1 MQKVWKVFQYLANN
15 IMNWDFIPKLSSA
28 FFLLFILIDNDAEDV
43 GFGIDDTAQG
53 AVVFPDGQ
61 GRDDESGDAADDG
74 TGSMAYDEIA

>member
-43 GFGIDDTAQG
+43 GFGIDDAAQG